1 MLTQKN
7 LSFAG
12 LVSLSSAVIYLL
24 YLNQKSGKLLE
35 KLTFEASKDKAKK
48 YALLRKAKEAK
59 KK

>member
-24 YLNQKSGKLLE
+24 YLNQKSNKLLE
-35 KLTFEASKDKAKK
+35 NLTSEASKDKDKK
-48 YALLRKAKEAK
+48 YALLREAKEAK
-59 KK
+59 KN